1 MKNLIK
7 NYYWILMVLVFMLML
22 VLMHW
27 IVDDPEQVGAAEDP
41 YNIPQAVIDSAEKWG
56 EAYGICPEFLEAI
69 AWEEG
74 RYKSNVSNK
83 SGTCH
88 GLMQINWSAHGDR
101 MQRLGVTDIFNL
113 DQNMHTAADYLRE
126 LFERY
131 EDPARVL
138 MEYHGETTA
147 GAFCEACKMSSYAS
161 RILELSAELEELHGK
176 KELERKSHFEPDLEW
191 SEAKG

>member
-1 MKNLIK
+1 MKLKENA
-7 NYYWILMVLVFMLML
+7 WILMPVIILLML
-22 VLMHW
+22 ILMHW
-27 IVDDPEQVGAAEDP
+27 TVDAPEQVGAAEDP
-41 YNIPQAVIDSAEKWG
+41 YTIPQAVIDSAEKWG
-56 EAYGICPEFLEAI
+56 EEYGICPEFLEAV
-69 AWEEG
+69 AWAES
-74 RYKSNVSNK
+74 RYNPSVSNK

-88 GLMQINWSAHGDR
+88 GLMQISWSAHGDR

-113 DQNMHTAADYLRE
+113 DQNMHTAADYFRE

-176 KELERKSHFEPDLEW
+176 KKIVWMEG
-191 SEAKG
+191 AKG

>member
-22 VLMHW
+22 VAMYK
-27 IVDDPEQVGAAEDP
+27 IVDDPEQIGAAEDP
-41 YNIPQAVIDSAEKWG
+41 YTIPQAVIDSAEKWG
-56 EAYGICPEFLEAI
+56 EEYGICPEFLEAV
-69 AWEEG
+69 AWAES
-74 RYKSNVSNK
+74 RYNPSVSNK

-88 GLMQINWSAHGDR
+88 GLMQISWSAHSDR
-101 MQRLGVTDIFNL
+101 MKRLGVTDIFDL
-113 DQNMHTAADYLRE
+113 DQNMHTAADYLTE
-126 LFERY
+126 LFEQY

-138 MEYHGETTA
+138 MEYHGEPTA

-161 RILELSAELEELHGK
+161 GILEMSAELEELHGK